1 MGSPNEMVASYSGPA
16 RPFNLRSI
24 PLVESSGGLEPR
36 SRSRPAR
43 DAAPTIATTPALTSM
58 CWPWSTS
65 SLGPLLRIQTE
76 ALDSPDFVEIGAK
89 PTREDGQRGR
99 RNGGGSP
106 WVPSTPVGTTE
117 AQVDD
122 MMMAP
127 PAPPQNRPS
136 LGGNLNPS
144 YIISGFCRGLS
155 VCIYN
160 VFGLPLAMAKVRE
173 CTRPRR
179 APRASLALVN
189 ELTGW
194 LNC

>member
-1 MGSPNEMVASYSGPA
+1 
-16 RPFNLRSI
+16 
-24 PLVESSGGLEPR
+24 
-36 SRSRPAR
+36 
-43 DAAPTIATTPALTSM
+43 M

-127 PAPPQNRPS
+127 PAPPKP
-136 LGGNLNPS
+136 
-144 YIISGFCRGLS
+144 
-155 VCIYN
+155 
-160 VFGLPLAMAKVRE
+160 A
-173 CTRPRR
+173 
-179 APRASLALVN
+179 
-189 ELTGW
+189 
-194 LNC
+194 

>member
-1 MGSPNEMVASYSGPA
+1 MQGFKEAWWT
-16 RPFNLRSI
+16 
-24 PLVESSGGLEPR
+24 SGGLEPR

-127 PAPPQNRPS
+127 PAPPKTG
-136 LGGNLNPS
+136 LVWAV
-144 YIISGFCRGLS
+144 IS
-155 VCIYN
+155 I
-160 VFGLPLAMAKVRE
+160 PLI
-173 CTRPRR
+173 
-179 APRASLALVN
+179 
-189 ELTGW
+189 
-194 LNC
+194 

>member
-1 MGSPNEMVASYSGPA
+1 MTRPNTLARSGLGETTMATGARRPAPA
-16 RPFNLRSI
+16 RIGAGPEPIKTLS
-24 PLVESSGGLEPR
+24 VDSGGLEPR

-106 WVPSTPVGTTE
+106 WVP
-117 AQVDD
+117 
-122 MMMAP
+122 
-127 PAPPQNRPS
+127 
-136 LGGNLNPS
+136 
-144 YIISGFCRGLS
+144 CH
-155 VCIYN
+155 
-160 VFGLPLAMAKVRE
+160 LA
-173 CTRPRR
+173 RPR
-179 APRASLALVN
+179 PMW
-189 ELTGW
+189 TT
-194 LNC
+194 